1 MGFAPQ
7 FRMVRQSLCPF
18 CFACILD
25 SYLVVDRFVFFFGV
39 WRNFDVDCI
48 CETMIIC
55 ANKRKKRSKSTSDDS
70 FCTVIVTQVD
80 LKAVKTRCFDAECK
94 ETSVCDNKQNPAV
107 LQINPF
113 SVWSVSSTA
122 TDGLWWPLIFHLHTS
137 NECLRQWRS
146 PCSEKFQP
154 EEGSL

>member
-1 MGFAPQ
+1 MSFLFCLHTWFIFGSRLF
-7 FRMVRQSLCPF
+7 FLF
-18 CFACILD
+18 CFFLWGVKKLWCRL
-25 SYLVVDRFVFFFGV
+25 YLWNND
-39 WRNFDVDCI
+39 NLC
-48 CETMIIC
+48 
-55 ANKRKKRSKSTSDDS
+55 KQKKKKRSKSTSDDS

-113 SVWSVSSTA
+113 SVWPVSSTA
-122 TDGLWWPLIFHLHTS
+122 PDGLWWTLIFHLHTGT
-137 NECLRQWRS
+137 ECLRQWRS
-146 PCSEKFQP
+146 RCSEKFQP